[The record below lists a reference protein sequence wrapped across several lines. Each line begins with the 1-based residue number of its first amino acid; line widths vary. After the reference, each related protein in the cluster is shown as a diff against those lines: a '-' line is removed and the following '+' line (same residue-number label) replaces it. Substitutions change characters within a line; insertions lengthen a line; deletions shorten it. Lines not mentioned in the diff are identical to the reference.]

1 MSGNLEENDISG
13 WCKRAG
19 AWVVAGV
26 VFGAWQWYENQRDN
40 TTNVDMKEFQEHNSR
55 IRKRAPVA
63 STEDKTSD

>member
-1 MSGNLEENDISG
+1 MSGNLKKTIFPG
-13 WCKRAG
+13 GARGAG

-55 IRKRAPVA
+55 IRKRAPVV
-63 STEDKTSD
+63 STEEKTK